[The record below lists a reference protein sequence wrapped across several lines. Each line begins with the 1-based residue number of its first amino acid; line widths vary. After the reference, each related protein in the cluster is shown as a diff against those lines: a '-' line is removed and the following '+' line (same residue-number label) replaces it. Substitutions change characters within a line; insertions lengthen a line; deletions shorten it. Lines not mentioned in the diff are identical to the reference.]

1 MEDYRLKNK
10 IEGSTSTN
18 DSVEDIEQALLKHK
32 ADTEAKEAKKRLVRL
47 QRAKTFRKRKTV
59 SSKMGNLSNN

>member
-32 ADTEAKEAKKRLVRL
+32 ADTEAKEAKKKAREAAKEQKRLE
-47 QRAKTFRKRKTV
+47 KEKRKQQKGQSV
-59 SSKMGNLSNN
+59 K